1 MVMYIGTIPR
11 NQGTKMLLAALG
23 AIGHFSILT
32 NLIPLELV
40 SPSSIKF

>member
-1 MVMYIGTIPR
+1 
-11 NQGTKMLLAALG
+11 MLLAALG